1 MQIAPLPANEN
12 SRIACLRLLNI
23 LDTQPEERFD
33 RITRMAKRLFS
44 VPIAQVTL
52 IDTNRQWFKSS
63 IGVSDRETSRDFS
76 FCAHA
81 ILGEGIMHVSD
92 ASQDDRFFDNP
103 LVTGAPNIRFYAG
116 CPLQVGAENL
126 GTLCVIDDKPREFDD
141 EERRLLTD
149 LAGMVEQEL
158 VSLQQATTDHL
169 TTLANRRGFEVL
181 ARHSL
186 RICKRMAIPSTL
198 VYFDLDRFKRLND
211 TYGHAEGDLALK
223 TFARGL
229 LAVFRDTEVIGRLGG
244 DEFAVLMSGAT
255 RENAFAVVNRLK
267 EWIANDSR
275 LEGRSYEVQ
284 FSSGQIGFDPG
295 KHNSIEDL
303 LADADSAMYE
313 NKNASRNG
321 TERP

>member
-141 EERRLLTD
+141 EERR
-149 LAGMVEQEL
+149 
-158 VSLQQATTDHL
+158 
-169 TTLANRRGFEVL
+169 
-181 ARHSL
+181 
-186 RICKRMAIPSTL
+186 
-198 VYFDLDRFKRLND
+198 
-211 TYGHAEGDLALK
+211 
-223 TFARGL
+223 
-229 LAVFRDTEVIGRLGG
+229 
-244 DEFAVLMSGAT
+244 
-255 RENAFAVVNRLK
+255 
-267 EWIANDSR
+267 
-275 LEGRSYEVQ
+275 
-284 FSSGQIGFDPG
+284 
-295 KHNSIEDL
+295 
-303 LADADSAMYE
+303 
-313 NKNASRNG
+313 
-321 TERP
+321 